1 MSGPSLPLCHDRT
14 ILYSNFITRWLL
26 VFWWWQQSLCLLMTT
41 LIHPDP
47 LYNAFLTRALASQTQ
62 LSTDIVGS
70 WALLLYPNIS
80 KGPKEKISYIMESVN
95 WFFLLSSIYLL
106 HHKGTFYVFEY
117 QLKRSNNCLHFFDV
131 MQGKI
136 FGLLFFSLTSDWLW
150 ICVSFFLVPGA
161 HREEDERVYHA
172 YYQWVPIVLT
182 LQAIAFYAPHWIWK
196 QLEGGRLTKIVC
208 GLDQKIND
216 DGDRTQK
223 VTQLRFE
230 KLSEFDIFL
239 PKIY

>member
-1 MSGPSLPLCHDRT
+1 MVAT
-14 ILYSNFITRWLL
+14 ILVSTYDYIDSSGSAI
-26 VFWWWQQSLCLLMTT
+26 QCLF
-41 LIHPDP
+41 D
-47 LYNAFLTRALASQTQ
+47 
-62 LSTDIVGS
+62 
-70 WALLLYPNIS
+70 
-80 KGPKEKISYIMESVN
+80 
-95 WFFLLSSIYLL
+95 
-106 HHKGTFYVFEY
+106 KGTGIPNPVVNRYCWIMSTFTLPKHFKGTEGEDFLHYGVGKWIFLCY
-117 QLKRSNNCLHFFDV
+117 LAFICCIIRAPFTYLKINLSCSIPCLQKFFFSLLKRSNNWLHFFYV
-131 MQGKI
+131 MPGKN
-136 FGLLFFSLTSDWLW
+136 FGLLFFSLTSDWLFSFW
-150 ICVSFFLVPGA
+150 ICVFFFLVPGA

-230 KLSEFDIFL
+230 KLPEFDIFL
-239 PKIY
+239 PKID